1 MNKNFIK
8 KLLELRNAKVEELE
22 ALVKATEEEK
32 RVFTEEEDER
42 FKELTE
48 EIEELDGQIKKN
60 ESIRNYEPVD
70 VPADENSETEEERE
84 LREFAGFVRNGENRE
99 FTAGDNGDI
108 IPVTIANKIIEKV
121 KELSPIYSL
130 TTQFHVGGDLKFPV
144 YEEGLTTKYVEEFE
158 ELTES
163 SGKFTTVDLKNHIVG
178 VLTKISKSMV
188 NRTDIDLVNFVVQK
202 VAESIS
208 VFLENELI
216 NGKTR
221 AKGLATIAKKQ
232 LLTAGS
238 STAITADDL
247 IKLQLEV
254 SDIYQGSSRWLMTKE
269 TLGMLRTLKDKNGN
283 YLLNKD
289 LNQGY
294 GFELLGRPVETTT
307 SMAQV
312 KAGVIPIYYGDF
324 SGLYTK
330 FANELEMQILK
341 EKYATQY
348 AIGIVGHMEFDSGIV
363 EPEKFVGLKM
373 GS

>member
-42 FKELTE
+42 FEELRE
-48 EIEELDGQIKKN
+48 EIEELNGQIKKN

-70 VPADENSETEEERE
+70 VPADENSETEEEIE
-84 LREFAGFVRNGENRE
+84 LREFADFIRNGENRE

-144 YEEGLTTKYVEEFE
+144 YEEGLEAKYVEEFE

-178 VLTKISKSMV
+178 VLTKISKSMI

-208 VFLENELI
+208 VFLEDELI
-216 NGKTR
+216 NGTTK
-221 AKGLATIAKKQ
+221 AKGLATIAEEQ
-232 LLTAGS
+232 LLNAGS
-238 STAITADDL
+238 SIAITADDL

-254 SDIYQGSSRWLMTKE
+254 PDIYQGSSRWLMTKE
-269 TLGMLRTLKDKNGN
+269 TLSMLRTLKDENGN

-312 KAGVIPIYYGDF
+312 GAGAIPIYYGDF

-348 AIGIVGHMEFDSGIV
+348 AIGIVGHTEFDSGIV